1 MLNVGSADEVDVAR
15 MALPVGRVDEG
26 VPPPEDASGT
36 EDVDVEST
44 RETDVSRVTAGVPP
58 EDASGTED
66 DGGVVPTR
74 KSDAPVDEGVA
85 GLSPI
90 VFIFSDKNECRLR
103 LIAQPIKKCQ
113 YQVCYSAGS

>member
-1 MLNVGSADEVDVAR
+1 MKFDRFTMEEIDDNEAP
-15 MALPVGRVDEG
+15 PVGV
-26 VPPPEDASGT
+26 SGT
-36 EDVDVEST
+36 EDDEGVEPTGGVGSSDA
-44 RETDVSRVTAGVPP
+44 TDDNEAQPVVV
-58 EDASGTED
+58 SGTED
-66 DGGVVPTR
+66 DGGVEPTR
-74 KSDAPVDEGVA
+74 ESDAPVKEPTWVEE